1 MATRLVS
8 HGYVTEDFEH
18 QVLEREKLS
27 STVYGNCAIPHALR
41 MASRRSSISIML
53 SRTPITWSNAK
64 VQLVLMLS
72 FSKRDQE
79 VFYEVFDP
87 LVSVLSNREQVASL
101 IKADDYES
109 FISRLCEMM
118 G

>member
-1 MATRLVS
+1 
-8 HGYVTEDFEH
+8 
-18 QVLEREKLS
+18 
-27 STVYGNCAIPHALR
+27 

-53 SRTPITWSNAK
+53 SRMPISWGNAN
-64 VQLVLMLS
+64 VNLVIMLS
-72 FSKRDQE
+72 FSKSDQE

-87 LVSVLSNREQVASL
+87 LVSVLSNREQVAAL
-101 IKADDYES
+101 VKTETYDA

>member
-1 MATRLVS
+1 
-8 HGYVTEDFEH
+8 
-18 QVLEREKLS
+18 
-27 STVYGNCAIPHALR
+27 
-41 MASRRSSISIML
+41 ML
-53 SRTPITWSNAK
+53 SRTPITWGNAK